1 MTNCTEAQ
9 EANEKIDISVLCTAQ
24 FINAYGKVGV
34 LAVYIYIIYRNIY
47 TD

>member
-9 EANEKIDISVLCTAQ
+9 ETNEKIDISVLCTAQ

-34 LAVYIYIIYRNIY
+34 LAVYIYIDDWLILK
-47 TD
+47 